1 MRVLVTGGAGFIGS
15 AVCRQLALEAEASV
29 VNVDKLTY
37 AANLAS
43 LASIDG
49 TSRYRFEQHDICD
62 QEAVTRLFDKWEP
75 SAVIHLAAE
84 SHVDRSITGSATFI
98 STNIVGTYTLL
109 EAARRYYDGLSSQR
123 KRQFRFIHVSTD
135 EVYGSLGP
143 ADCFREDTP
152 YRPSSPYSASKAAS
166 DHLALAWHKTYGLPV
181 IVSNCSNN
189 YGPFQFPE
197 KLIPLTILNAI
208 EYKPLPVYGD
218 GSNVR
223 DWLHV
228 EDHAA
233 GLIRL
238 LSDGRAG
245 EKYNFGGDSER
256 SNLEVVTQICET
268 VDRLRPGPAA
278 RRSLISFVPDRPGH
292 DARYAIDASKA
303 RSELGWRPTRS
314 FEQGLAETVK
324 WYLASGAWWAR
335 ARSMVY
341 DGSRLG
347 LPATQH

>member
-15 AVCRQLALEAEASV
+15 AVCRQLVLDAGVAV
-29 VNVDKLTY
+29 VNVDQLTY

-49 TSRYRFEQHDICD
+49 TDRYRFEQHDICD
-62 QEAVTRLFDKWEP
+62 QEAISRLFARWEP

-84 SHVDRSITGSATFI
+84 SHVDRSITGSAAFI

-109 EAARRYYDGLSSQR
+109 EAARRYYDRLPDQR
-123 KRQFRFIHVSTD
+123 RKQFRFIHVSTD
-135 EVYGSLGP
+135 EVYGSLGSF
-143 ADCFREDTP
+143 DRFREDTP

-166 DHLALAWHKTYGLPV
+166 DHLALAWHKTYGFPV

-208 EYKPLPVYGD
+208 EHKPLPVYGD

-223 DWLHV
+223 DWLYV

-238 LSDGRAG
+238 LFEGRPG
-245 EKYNFGGDSER
+245 EKYNFGGNSER
-256 SNLEVVTQICET
+256 SNLEVVTEICN
-268 VDRLRPGPAA
+268 VLDRLRPGSAA
-278 RRSLISFVPDRPGH
+278 RRSLITFVPDRPGH

-303 RSELGWRPTRS
+303 HRELGWRPIRS
-314 FEQGLAETVK
+314 FEQGLVDTVE
-324 WYLASGAWWAR
+324 WYLSSGAWWAR
-335 ARSMVY
+335 ARNSVY

>member
-15 AVCRQLALEAEASV
+15 AVCRKLVSEAGATV

-49 TSRYRFEQHDICD
+49 TSSYRFEQHDICD
-62 QEAVTRLFDKWEP
+62 QEAVNRLFARWEP

-109 EAARRYYDGLSSQR
+109 EAARRYHDRLPDQR
-123 KRQFRFIHVSTD
+123 RKQFRFIHVSTD
-135 EVYGSLGP
+135 EVYGSLGSF
-143 ADCFREDTP
+143 DRFQEDTP

-208 EYKPLPVYGD
+208 EYKPLPLYGD

-223 DWLHV
+223 DWLYV

-238 LSDGRAG
+238 LLEGRPGA
-245 EKYNFGGDSER
+245 KYNFGGDSER
-256 SNLEVVTQICET
+256 SNLDVVTQICD
-268 VDRLRPGPAA
+268 VLDRLRPGPAA
-278 RRSLISFVPDRPGH
+278 RRSLITFVPDRPGH

-303 RSELGWRPTRS
+303 HRELGWQPTRS
-314 FEQGLAETVK
+314 FEQGLADTVE
-324 WYLASGAWWAR
+324 WYLASGAWWAL
-335 ARSMVY
+335 ARNSVY

>member
-15 AVCRQLALEAEASV
+15 EVCRQLVLRNGAV
-29 VNVDKLTY
+29 VINVDKLTY

-43 LASIDG
+43 LAAIDG
-49 TSRYRFEQHDICD
+49 ASSYRFEQHDICD
-62 QEAVTRLFDKWEP
+62 FEAMNAVFSRWEP

-84 SHVDRSITGSATFI
+84 SHVDRSITGSAAFI
-98 STNIVGTYTLL
+98 TTNIGGTYSLL
-109 EAARRYYDGLSSQR
+109 EATKRYYDRLPNQR
-123 KRQFRFIHVSTD
+123 RKQFRFIHVSTD

-143 ADCFREDTP
+143 VDRFREDTP

-166 DHLALAWHKTYGLPV
+166 DHLALAWFKTYGLPV

-197 KLIPLTILNAI
+197 KLIPLTILNAV
-208 EYKPLPVYGD
+208 ERRPLPVYGD

-233 GLIRL
+233 GLIKL
-238 LSDGRAG
+238 LVEGQPG
-245 EKYNFGGDSER
+245 EKYNFGGDCER
-256 SNLEVVTQICET
+256 SNLDVVNQICD
-268 VDRLRPGPAA
+268 VLDQLRPGSAG
-278 RRSLISFVPDRPGH
+278 RRSLITFVPDRPGH

-303 RSELGWRPTRS
+303 HRELGWQPTRN
-314 FEQGLAETVK
+314 FEQGLAETVE
-324 WYLASGAWWAR
+324 WYVASGAWWAR
-335 ARSMVY
+335 ARTGIY

>member
-15 AVCRQLALEAEASV
+15 AVCRQLVRQKRTTV
-29 VNVDKLTY
+29 VNVDRLTY
-37 AANLAS
+37 AANLES

-49 TSRYRFEQHDICD
+49 MSSYRFEQHDICD
-62 QEAVTRLFDKWEP
+62 QEAMDLVFDRWEP

-84 SHVDRSITGSATFI
+84 SHVDRSITGSAAFI
-98 STNIVGTYTLL
+98 STNIVGTHVLL
-109 EAARRYYDGLSSQR
+109 EVARRYYDRLPDHRR
-123 KRQFRFIHVSTD
+123 KPFRFIHVSTD

-143 ADCFREDTP
+143 VDRFREDTP
-152 YRPSSPYSASKAAS
+152 YRPSSPYSASKAAA
-166 DHLALAWHKTYGLPV
+166 DHLALAWFTTYGLPV

-208 EYKPLPVYGD
+208 ERKPLPIYGD

-238 LSDGRAG
+238 LFEGMPG
-245 EKYNFGGDSER
+245 QKYNFGGNCER
-256 SNLEVVTQICET
+256 SNLEVVTQICD
-268 VDRLRPGPAA
+268 VLDQLCPGSAA
-278 RRSLISFVPDRPGH
+278 RRSLITFVPDRPGH

-303 RSELGWRPTRS
+303 HRELGWQPMRS
-314 FEQGLAETVK
+314 FEQGLADTVE
-324 WYLASGAWWAR
+324 WYLTSRAWWAR
-335 ARSMVY
+335 ARTRIY

-347 LPATQH
+347 LPATQF

>member
-15 AVCRQLALEAEASV
+15 AVCRQLVLKAGAAV

-37 AANLAS
+37 AASLDS

-49 TSRYRFEQHDICD
+49 MSSYRLVQQDICD
-62 QEAVTRLFDKWEP
+62 QEAMNDVFARWEP

-84 SHVDRSITGSATFI
+84 SHVDRSITGSAAFI
-98 STNIVGTYTLL
+98 NTNIVGTYNLL
-109 EAARRYYDGLSSQR
+109 EAARKYYDGLPSER
-123 KRQFRFIHVSTD
+123 REQFRFIHVSTD

-143 ADCFREDTP
+143 LGCFCEDTP

-166 DHLALAWHKTYGLPV
+166 DHLALAWFKTYGLPI

-208 EYKPLPVYGD
+208 ELKPLPVYGD

-233 GLIRL
+233 GLIKL
-238 LSDGRAG
+238 LVDGQPG
-245 EKYNFGGDSER
+245 EKYNLGGNCER
-256 SNLEVVTQICET
+256 SNLNVVTQICDLL
-268 VDRLRPGPAA
+268 DRLCPGSAA
-278 RRSLISFVPDRPGH
+278 RRSLIKFVPDRPGH
-292 DARYAIDASKA
+292 DARYVIDASKVY
-303 RSELGWRPTRS
+303 RELGWQPART
-314 FEQGLAETVK
+314 FEQGLVETVE
-324 WYLASGAWWAR
+324 WYLASRTWWRCAR
-335 ARSMVY
+335 TEVY

-347 LPATQH
+347 LLATQH